1 MATRLDTMEVP
12 MGFLDKVKV
21 QAGDLLD
28 KAVDTAAKNSDKITE
43 GLDKAGDYVDKRTK
57 GKYTDKIATGK
68 VKAKQGLEKLES
80 KNAAKPAP
88 PPAPQADAFGTS
100 SPAPGPDDAEPTPP
114 PLS

>member
-1 MATRLDTMEVP
+1 
-12 MGFLDKVKV
+12 MGFYDKVKV

-80 KNAAKPAP
+80 KNAAKPAS
-88 PPAPQADAFGTS
+88 PPARPESDAFGTPA
-100 SPAPGPDDAEPTPP
+100 PAPGPDDTEPTPP
-114 PLS
+114 PMS